1 MNLPTRITMARIAMI
16 PIIIASFCLETALP
30 QYSWI
35 FIITGSLFFIASMTD
50 FVDGYIARK
59 FKMVTTLGKFLD
71 PIADKVLVVAG
82 LAFGIAAPDIV
93 GIPYLMIVVTVVII
107 AREFAISLF
116 RQIAASKNV
125 ILAAGKSGK
134 YKTTFTMVALNSFLF
149 IPANRMAG
157 DAAQLAS
164 KVFWWIFIVS
174 LGIAVILTVYSAIE
188 YVLKNKQVFK
198 DQNTQVEVIEEEDVE
213 FPDEKIIEA
222 LEWCR
227 ANNSVEILQMSKD
240 LGITIKRAFKIRVWL
255 EIMDFVKIEDNQR
268 VFEISDEDL
277 EKIKQRK
284 DEYYAKLGTN
294 K

>member
-1 MNLPTRITMARIAMI
+1 MNLPTKITTARLAMI
-16 PIIIASFCLETALP
+16 PVIIASFCLETILP

-35 FIITGSLFFIASMTD
+35 FLITGVLYFVAGMTD
-50 FVDGYIARK
+50 FVDGYIARR

-82 LAFGIAAPDIV
+82 LAFGIADTARV

-116 RQIAASKNV
+116 RQIAASKNI

-134 YKTTFTMVALNSFLF
+134 YKTTFTLAALNAFLF
-149 IPANRMAG
+149 IPCDRFPGDMAALTG
-157 DAAQLAS
+157 RA
-164 KVFWWIFIVS
+164 FWWIFIVS
-174 LGIAVILTVYSAIE
+174 LGIAVILTIYSALE

-198 DQNTQVEVIEEEDVE
+198 DAKTNVEVIEEEDVE
-213 FPDEKIIEA
+213 FPDERIIDA

-227 ANNSVEILQMSKD
+227 ANNSVEIPAMARELN
-240 LGITIKRAFKIRVWL
+240 ITLKRAFKIRVWL
-255 EIMDFVKIEDNQR
+255 EIMDFIKIENNQR
-268 VFEISDEDL
+268 VFYISDEDL

-284 DEYYAKLGTN
+284 EEYYAKLGKN
-294 K
+294 Q